1 MYVMFDRILLRSDK
15 SRVLALIDFFAQ
27 FFPLKSLS
35 VLPSPKNLVIMPKNG
50 DKHALINGFFT
61 ISVTTN
67 SKL

>member
-1 MYVMFDRILLRSDK
+1 MHVMFDRILLRSDK

-27 FFPLKSLS
+27 FFPLNSLS
-35 VLPSPKNLVIMPKNG
+35 VLPSPKNLVIMSKNG
-50 DKHALINGFFT
+50 DKHALINGLFT